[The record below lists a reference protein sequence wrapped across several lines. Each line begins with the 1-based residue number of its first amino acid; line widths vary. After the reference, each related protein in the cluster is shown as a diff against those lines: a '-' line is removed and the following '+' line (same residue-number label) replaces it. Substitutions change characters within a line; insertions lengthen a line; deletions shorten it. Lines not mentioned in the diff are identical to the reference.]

1 MDTFAL
7 DLLVLRKKK
16 SESLIDYTNL
26 FSPNKFEMNEILE
39 TFMNR
44 F

>member
-1 MDTFAL
+1 MI
-7 DLLVLRKKK
+7 KN
-16 SESLIDYTNL
+16 ENLIDYTNL
-26 FSPNKFEMNEILE
+26 FSPNKFEMNDKIIPEYFKLLE